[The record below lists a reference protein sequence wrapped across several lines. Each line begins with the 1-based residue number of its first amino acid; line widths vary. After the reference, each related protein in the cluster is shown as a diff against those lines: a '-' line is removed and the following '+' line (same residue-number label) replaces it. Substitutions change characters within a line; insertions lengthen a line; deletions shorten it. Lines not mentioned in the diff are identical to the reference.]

1 MTGILDPRIPKVFVC
16 GILITSLPEHCRNN
30 RRFHKQIAVILI
42 AGKISPSLHRAH
54 WVLFAICRYQPIKL
68 PSVRTEHGFSCK
80 IFGYSQ
86 GVRWFMKRINLISSS
101 EELHM
106 SIMPSFALYCFA
118 YTPGASVFF
127 CFFSR
132 TIRSGSRGHVIEQAS
147 RVRPGQK
154 VVQELCNVLLTIL
167 SHCFILTKLKTAEFV
182 SQM

>member
-106 SIMPSFALYCFA
+106 SIMPSFPLYCFA

-127 CFFSR
+127 VFLFFFTDNPFGVTWSHHR
-132 TIRSGSRGHVIEQAS
+132 KSFTREAWAKSCTGTMQC
-147 RVRPGQK
+147 
-154 VVQELCNVLLTIL
+154 VVNNP
-167 SHCFILTKLKTAEFV
+167 
-182 SQM
+182 